1 MKRAHGLVP
10 LAILHHVTA
19 AFTLL
24 AMLGQCLS
32 SSAETNLL
40 GVLQVC
46 AFAFLTVIVR
56 RGWASIDGGSI
67 GMSPGKAQGFL
78 WIPCFNFYWVFPAF
92 VSLATQTNAKA
103 DAENIPEA
111 KITRGFGL
119 VIAILFCVTTLTEL
133 LSGRH
138 PLLAWVNFII
148 YATYVGFTV
157 TYIWQIKASA
167 EAFDAKAAPAL
178 REPNKLPTVG
188 IAGIIY
194 GSGLVAMLLLSF
206 NLNFLMTPE
215 IIDQRLKAKGYT
227 TRLSERDGF
236 GGFVDRAL
244 LKEAGIIEVKEIRVY
259 RGDERVA
266 GVFIATGNLQANSE
280 QLIAGRLSTRTV
292 RNGDRIFFRAYIRE
306 PAQENLD
313 INTWLNSF

>member
-1 MKRAHGLVP
+1 MKRTHGLVP

-19 AFTLL
+19 AFALL
-24 AMLGQCLS
+24 AMLGHCLS
-32 SSAETNLL
+32 PSDKTNFL

-78 WIPCFNFYWVFPAF
+78 WIPFFNFYWVFPAF

-119 VIAILFCVTTLTEL
+119 VIAILFCVTALTYL
-133 LSGRH
+133 LSGHH
-138 PLLAWVNFII
+138 PLLAWVNFVI

-178 REPNKLPTVG
+178 REPTKLPTVG

-194 GSGLVAMLLLSF
+194 GPMVATALAIA
-206 NLNFLMTPE
+206 FLANSPINPDTIKDE
-215 IIDQRLKAKGYT
+215 LGRKGYT
-227 TRLSERDGF
+227 VAIENQSFAMLGLSIKDQKVLGVSRLQKITVLD
-236 GGFVDRAL
+236 
-244 LKEAGIIEVKEIRVY
+244 
-259 RGDERVA
+259 
-266 GVFIATGNLQANSE
+266 N
-280 QLIAGRLSTRTV
+280 AGRRIGTV
-292 RNGDRIFFRAYIRE
+292 QVMQCNKPASEIKKAFEETSDTESYFSGEHNFTEPLKNGISMPFSD
-306 PAQENLD
+306 
-313 INTWLNSF
+313 WLKSF

>member
-1 MKRAHGLVP
+1 MKRTHGLVP

-19 AFTLL
+19 AFALL
-24 AMLGQCLS
+24 AMLGHCLS
-32 SSAETNLL
+32 PSDKTNFL
-40 GVLQVC
+40 GVLQIC

-67 GMSPGKAQGFL
+67 GMNPGKAQGFL
-78 WIPCFNFYWVFPAF
+78 WIPFFNFYWVFPAF

-133 LSGRH
+133 LSARH
-138 PLLAWVNFII
+138 PLLGWVNFVI

-167 EAFDAKAAPAL
+167 AAFDEKTAPAL

-188 IAGIIY
+188 ISGIIY
-194 GSGLVAMLLLSF
+194 GCAAAALLFLALIDNLS
-206 NLNFLMTPE
+206 MSPE
-215 IIDQRLKAKGYT
+215 AIEQRLRAKGYSVEIDRDAT
-227 TRLSERDGF
+227 LSGSRSDN
-236 GGFVDRAL
+236 AL
-244 LKEAGIIEVKEIRVY
+244 AIAGVREIVYIKVY
-259 RGDERVA
+259 RADKRIA
-266 GVFIATGNLQANSE
+266 GVYYATGELNAASE
-280 QLIAGRLSTRTV
+280 EIIAGKLGTRTL
-292 RNGDRIFFRAYIRE
+292 RSGDKIFFKAYNRE
-306 PAQENLD
+306 TDQENLD
-313 INTWLNSF
+313 INEWMKAF

>member
-1 MKRAHGLVP
+1 MKRTHGLVS
-10 LAILHHVTA
+10 LAVLHHATIGLA
-19 AFTLL
+19 LL
-24 AMLGQCLS
+24 V
-32 SSAETNLL
+32 LL
-40 GVLQVC
+40 GNCLNPGSDATLAQALQLC
-46 AFAFLTVIVR
+46 AFGFFSVIVR
-56 RGWASIDGGSI
+56 RAWASIDGGSE

-138 PLLAWVNFII
+138 PLLAWVNFVI

-157 TYIWQIKASA
+157 TYIWEIKASA

-178 REPNKLPTVG
+178 REPTKLPTVG

-194 GSGLVAMLLLSF
+194 GPMVATALAIA
-206 NLNFLMTPE
+206 FLANSPINPDTIKDE
-215 IIDQRLKAKGYT
+215 LGRKGYT
-227 TRLSERDGF
+227 VEIENQSFAMLGISKKDQDVLGISRLQKITVRDN
-236 GGFVDRAL
+236 
-244 LKEAGIIEVKEIRVY
+244 AGRRIGTVQVMQCNKPASEVKKAFEGTSDTESYFSGEHIFT
-259 RGDERVA
+259 EPQKN
-266 GVFIATGNLQANSE
+266 GVTMPFS
-280 QLIAGRLSTRTV
+280 
-292 RNGDRIFFRAYIRE
+292 D
-306 PAQENLD
+306 
-313 INTWLNSF
+313 WLKSF

>member
-1 MKRAHGLVP
+1 MKRTHGLVP

-19 AFTLL
+19 AFALL
-24 AMLGQCLS
+24 AMLGHCLS
-32 SSAETNLL
+32 PSDKTNFL

-67 GMSPGKAQGFL
+67 GMNPGKAQGFL
-78 WIPCFNFYWVFPAF
+78 WIPFFNFYWVFPAF

-119 VIAILFCVTTLTEL
+119 VIAILFCVTALTYL
-133 LSGRH
+133 LSGHH
-138 PLLAWVNFII
+138 PLLAWVNFVI

-178 REPNKLPTVG
+178 REPTKLPTVG

-194 GSGLVAMLLLSF
+194 GPMVATALAIA
-206 NLNFLMTPE
+206 FLANSPINPDTIKDE
-215 IIDQRLKAKGYT
+215 LGRKGYT
-227 TRLSERDGF
+227 VAIENQSFAMLGLSIKDQKVLGISRLQKITVLD
-236 GGFVDRAL
+236 
-244 LKEAGIIEVKEIRVY
+244 
-259 RGDERVA
+259 
-266 GVFIATGNLQANSE
+266 N
-280 QLIAGRLSTRTV
+280 AGRRIGTV
-292 RNGDRIFFRAYIRE
+292 QVMQCNKPASEIKKAFEGISDTESYFSGEHIFTE
-306 PAQENLD
+306 AQKND
-313 INTWLNSF
+313 ISMPFSDWLKSF

>member
-1 MKRAHGLVP
+1 MKRTHGLVP

-19 AFTLL
+19 AFALL
-24 AMLGQCLS
+24 AMLGHCLS
-32 SSAETNLL
+32 PSDKTNFL

-67 GMSPGKAQGFL
+67 GMNPGKAQGFL
-78 WIPCFNFYWVFPAF
+78 WIPFFNFYWVFPAF

-119 VIAILFCVTTLTEL
+119 VIAILFCVTALTYL
-133 LSGRH
+133 LSGHH
-138 PLLAWVNFII
+138 PLLAWVNFVI

-178 REPNKLPTVG
+178 REPSKMPSVG

-194 GSGLVAMLLLSF
+194 GPMVATALAIA
-206 NLNFLMTPE
+206 FLANSPINPDTIKNE
-215 IIDQRLKAKGYT
+215 FGRKGYT
-227 TRLSERDGF
+227 VAIENQSFAMLGISKKDQEVLGVSHLQKITVRD
-236 GGFVDRAL
+236 
-244 LKEAGIIEVKEIRVY
+244 
-259 RGDERVA
+259 
-266 GVFIATGNLQANSE
+266 N
-280 QLIAGRLSTRTV
+280 AGRRIGTV
-292 RNGDRIFFRAYIRE
+292 QVMRCNKPASEIKKAFEGISDTESYFSGEHIFTE
-306 PAQENLD
+306 AQKND
-313 INTWLNSF
+313 ISMPFSDWLKSF

>member
-1 MKRAHGLVP
+1 MKRTHGLVP

-19 AFTLL
+19 AFALL
-24 AMLGQCLS
+24 AMLGHCLS
-32 SSAETNLL
+32 PSDKTNFL
-40 GVLQVC
+40 GVLQIC

-78 WIPCFNFYWVFPAF
+78 WIPFFNFYWVFPAF

-119 VIAILFCVTTLTEL
+119 VIAILFCVTALTYL
-133 LSGRH
+133 LSGHH
-138 PLLAWVNFII
+138 PLLAWVNFVI

-178 REPNKLPTVG
+178 REPTKLPTVG

-194 GSGLVAMLLLSF
+194 GPMVATALAIA
-206 NLNFLMTPE
+206 FLANSPINPDTIKDE
-215 IIDQRLKAKGYT
+215 LGRKGYT
-227 TRLSERDGF
+227 VAIENQSFAMLGLSIKDQKVLGISRLQKITVLD
-236 GGFVDRAL
+236 
-244 LKEAGIIEVKEIRVY
+244 
-259 RGDERVA
+259 
-266 GVFIATGNLQANSE
+266 N
-280 QLIAGRLSTRTV
+280 AGRRIGTV
-292 RNGDRIFFRAYIRE
+292 QVMQCNKPASEIKKAFEGISDTESYFSGEHIFTE
-306 PAQENLD
+306 AQKND
-313 INTWLNSF
+313 ISMPFSDWLKSF

>member
-1 MKRAHGLVP
+1 MKRTHGLVP

-19 AFTLL
+19 AFALL
-24 AMLGQCLS
+24 AMLGHCLS
-32 SSAETNLL
+32 PSDKTNFL

-67 GMSPGKAQGFL
+67 GMNPGKAQGFL
-78 WIPCFNFYWVFPAF
+78 WIPFFNFYWVFPAF

-119 VIAILFCVTTLTEL
+119 VIAILFCVTALTYL
-133 LSGRH
+133 LSGHH
-138 PLLAWVNFII
+138 PLLAWVNFVI

-178 REPNKLPTVG
+178 REPTKLPTVG

-194 GSGLVAMLLLSF
+194 GPMVATALAIA
-206 NLNFLMTPE
+206 FLANSPINPDTIKDE
-215 IIDQRLKAKGYT
+215 LGRKGYT
-227 TRLSERDGF
+227 VAIENQSFAMLGLSIKDQKVLGVSRLQKITVLDN
-236 GGFVDRAL
+236 
-244 LKEAGIIEVKEIRVY
+244 AGRRIGTVQVMQCNKPAEEVKKAFEETSDTESYFSGEHIFT
-259 RGDERVA
+259 EP
-266 GVFIATGNLQANSE
+266 LK
-280 QLIAGRLSTRTV
+280 
-292 RNGDRIFFRAYIRE
+292 NGISMPFSD
-306 PAQENLD
+306 
-313 INTWLNSF
+313 WLKSF

>member
-1 MKRAHGLVP
+1 MKRTQGLVP

-19 AFTLL
+19 AVALL
-24 AMLGQCLS
+24 AMLGHCLNPS
-32 SSAETNLL
+32 DKTNLQS
-40 GVLQVC
+40 VLQVC

-67 GMSPGKAQGFL
+67 GMNPGKAQGFL
-78 WIPCFNFYWVFPAF
+78 WIPFFNFYWVFPAF

-133 LSGRH
+133 LSARH
-138 PLLAWVNFII
+138 PLLGWVNFVI

-167 EAFDAKAAPAL
+167 EAFDEKTAPAL

-194 GSGLVAMLLLSF
+194 GPMVATALAIAFFANSTINPDTIKDEF
-206 NLNFLMTPE
+206 G
-215 IIDQRLKAKGYT
+215 RKGYT
-227 TRLSERDGF
+227 VTIENQSFAMLGISKKDQEVLGISRLQKITVLDITGRRIGTVQVMQCNKPAS
-236 GGFVDRAL
+236 
-244 LKEAGIIEVKEIRVY
+244 EVKNAFEGTSDTESYFSGEHIFT
-259 RGDERVA
+259 DA
-266 GVFIATGNLQANSE
+266 QK
-280 QLIAGRLSTRTV
+280 
-292 RNGDRIFFRAYIRE
+292 NGISMPFSD
-306 PAQENLD
+306 
-313 INTWLNSF
+313 WLKSF

>member
-1 MKRAHGLVP
+1 MKRTHGLVP

-19 AFTLL
+19 AFALL
-24 AMLGQCLS
+24 AMLGHCLS
-32 SSAETNLL
+32 PSDQTNFQ

-103 DAENIPEA
+103 DAENIPEG

-119 VIAILFCVTTLTEL
+119 VIAILFSVTTLTTVAA
-133 LSGRH
+133 SQH
-138 PLLAWVNFII
+138 PLLAWVNFVI

-178 REPNKLPTVG
+178 REPTKLPTVG

-194 GSGLVAMLLLSF
+194 GPMVATALAIA
-206 NLNFLMTPE
+206 FLANSPINPDTIKDE
-215 IIDQRLKAKGYT
+215 LGRKGYT
-227 TRLSERDGF
+227 VEIENQSFAMLGISKKDQDVLGISRLQKITVRDN
-236 GGFVDRAL
+236 
-244 LKEAGIIEVKEIRVY
+244 AGRRIGTVQVMQCNKPASEVKKAFEGTSDTESYFSGEHIFT
-259 RGDERVA
+259 EPQKN
-266 GVFIATGNLQANSE
+266 GVTMPFS
-280 QLIAGRLSTRTV
+280 
-292 RNGDRIFFRAYIRE
+292 D
-306 PAQENLD
+306 
-313 INTWLNSF
+313 WLKSF

>member
-1 MKRAHGLVP
+1 MKRTHGLVP

-19 AFTLL
+19 AFALL
-24 AMLGQCLS
+24 AMLGHCLS
-32 SSAETNLL
+32 PSDKTNFL

-78 WIPCFNFYWVFPAF
+78 WIPFFNFYWVFPAF

-119 VIAILFCVTTLTEL
+119 VIAILFCVTALTYL
-133 LSGRH
+133 LSGHH
-138 PLLAWVNFII
+138 PLLAWVNFVI

-178 REPNKLPTVG
+178 REPTKLPTVG

-194 GSGLVAMLLLSF
+194 GPMVATALAIA
-206 NLNFLMTPE
+206 FLANSPINPDTIKDE
-215 IIDQRLKAKGYT
+215 LGRKGYT
-227 TRLSERDGF
+227 VAIENQSFAMLGLSIKDQKVLGISRLQKITVLD
-236 GGFVDRAL
+236 
-244 LKEAGIIEVKEIRVY
+244 
-259 RGDERVA
+259 
-266 GVFIATGNLQANSE
+266 N
-280 QLIAGRLSTRTV
+280 AGRRIGTV
-292 RNGDRIFFRAYIRE
+292 QVMQCNKPASEIKKAFEGISDTESYFSGEHIFTE
-306 PAQENLD
+306 AQKND
-313 INTWLNSF
+313 ISMPFSDWLKSF